1 MGIRQT
7 IGTMMLVIMVVLLGA
22 GQGIYA
28 ATLNRVVAVVN
39 DDIITLYELNKKIR
53 ELTGTSAEEMKLRN
67 EEKYLETRKKVLE
80 LLIDQKIAQ
89 KKVQELG
96 IEISDKEIDDTI
108 ERVKKNNQWTQ
119 EDLVARLKRE
129 GITYKKYRE
138 EIRGDLER
146 YELIN
151 YAVNSKIVIREEEL
165 KQYYDE
171 HKDDYTLGGKVHL
184 ATIILLAANPE
195 DKQEMEELHKKG
207 EEILGRIRRG
217 EDFAALAKEF
227 SKGPAAQEGG
237 DLGTFK
243 TAELDPQLRKI
254 CQGLPKGGV
263 SDLILRP
270 NGVQILKMIDKDEGK
285 TKPFDDVKD
294 AIYNILYKQE
304 VDKRYDAWIKE
315 LRESSYTRINF

>member
-1 MGIRQT
+1 MGNRQT
-7 IGTMMLVIMVVLLGA
+7 IGTMMLVIMMVLLGA
-22 GQGIYA
+22 GQGIRA
-28 ATLNRVVAVVN
+28 ATLNRIVAVVN

-53 ELTGTSAEEMKLRN
+53 EMTGTSAEEMRLRD

-89 KKVQELG
+89 RKVQELG
-96 IEISDKEIDDTI
+96 IQITEKEVDDAI
-108 ERVKKNNQWTQ
+108 ENVKKNNQWTQ
-119 EDLVARLKRE
+119 EDLVARLKSQ
-129 GITYKKYRE
+129 GITYKRYRE

-146 YELIN
+146 YDLIN

-171 HKDDYTLGGKVHL
+171 HKDDYTVGGKVHL
-184 ATIILLAANPE
+184 ATIILLAQSPE
-195 DKQEMEELHKKG
+195 DKEEMDELRAKG
-207 EEILGRIRRG
+207 QEILDRIKQG
-217 EDFAALAKEF
+217 EDFAALAREF
-227 SKGPAAQEGG
+227 SKGPGAQEGG
-237 DLGTFK
+237 DLGTFN

-254 CQGLPKGGV
+254 CQELPKGGV
-263 SDLILRP
+263 SDLIIRP

-285 TKPFDDVKD
+285 IKPFEDVKD
-294 AIYNILYKQE
+294 AIYTILYKQE